1 MDEIGSSVQMLQ
13 VSLQGVN
20 MAGRATVEGAKFLK
34 RATLIVATGIKCLV
48 SSPVKGTK
56 WARRL
61 KHRGKTNI
69 VNLKEKGGTLSV
81 HSMDSKT
88 YELFQKNARKWGI
101 LYHKNPEL
109 KKYNTNGNTYISYPA
124 EQAPLME
131 RLMEYVESASLKEA
145 QKRAEKEAREKGFK
159 GSKKDSYVSDEVEKW
174 KKEYL
179 RNNRSM
185 SNEDYAKASGMKDC
199 TDSEFEQSMYDTY
212 GHTYT
217 EVKNEL
223 MAQDVKKN
231 DKDIAADIF
240 ANSLMEQKNQR
251 VYAGA
256 KTVTVKKDD
265 VIDIDSKNKTALV
278 KTGLKNPD
286 GRNLYLKVDL
296 KDVYKKKNQKFDIV
310 LDKNTSVTLQDYKGT
325 KSFTMPGHEFAEN
338 MKKYS
343 EQKTNTTG
351 SMAVARSSNEKK
363 MSR

>member
-13 VSLQGVN
+13 VSLQGMN
-20 MAGRATVEGAKFLK
+20 MAGRATVEGAKILK
-34 RATLIVATGIKCLV
+34 RMALIAATGIKCLAL
-48 SSPVKGTK
+48 SPVSTTR

-81 HSMDSKT
+81 HSMDEKT
-88 YELFQKNARKWGI
+88 YELFQNNARKWGI
-101 LYHKNPEL
+101 LYHKNPAL

-145 QKRAEKEAREKGFK
+145 KKKAEKEAREK
-159 GSKKDSYVSDEVEKW
+159 DSYVSNELVKW
-174 KKEYL
+174 KKEFL
-179 RNNRSM
+179 KNNRSM
-185 SNEDYAKASGMKDC
+185 SNEDYAKNSGMKDC

-212 GHTYT
+212 GNTYT
-217 EVKNEL
+217 DVKNEL

-240 ANSLMEQKNQR
+240 ANSLQEQKNQR

-256 KTVTVKKDD
+256 KTVTVKRDD
-265 VIDIDSKNKTALV
+265 ILDIDRKNKSALV
-278 KTGLKNPD
+278 KTGLIDSD
-286 GRNLYLKVDL
+286 GRKLYIRVNL
-296 KDVYKKKNQKFDIV
+296 KDMYKEKDKKFDIV
-310 LDKNTSVTLQDYKGT
+310 FDKNTSVTLQNYKGDR
-325 KSFTMPGHEFAEN
+325 SFTMPGHEFVEN

-343 EQKTNTTG
+343 EQKTNTASSMPTVVHASNQKKTG
-351 SMAVARSSNEKK
+351 R
-363 MSR
+363 